1 MNYKSRSRAALV
13 KVLKEEEGLRLVQ
26 ELLKLTHEN
35 ALKWSVSKD
44 NEWLFIVS
52 TPRFVF
58 NLDSTDRDDYPPYRL
73 RIWRIEDKKLVDTLG
88 TDINNSLPSSSQ
100 LNEQLER
107 LYEAVARKTRM
118 LDHVADDILSDLRSL
133 EEPF

>member
-1 MNYKSRSRAALV
+1 M
-13 KVLKEEEGLRLVQ
+13 KVLKEEERLSLVQ
-26 ELLKLTHEN
+26 ELLRLTHEN
-35 ALKWSVSKD
+35 ALKWTVSKEND
-44 NEWLFIVS
+44 WMFLVS
-52 TPRFVF
+52 TLRYVF
-58 NLDSTDRDDYPPYRL
+58 HLDSVDRDDYPPYRL
-73 RIWRIEDKKLVDTLG
+73 RIWRIEDKKVVDTLE
-88 TDINNSLPSSSQ
+88 TDIDNSLPSSGQ